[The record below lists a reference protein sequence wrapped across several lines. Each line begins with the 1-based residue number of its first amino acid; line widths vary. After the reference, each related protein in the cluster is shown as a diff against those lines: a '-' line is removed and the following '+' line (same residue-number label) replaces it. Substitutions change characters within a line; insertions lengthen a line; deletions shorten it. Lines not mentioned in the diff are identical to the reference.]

1 MILSPFT
8 FVSIIAIDNNC
19 TCNPQ
24 KLLCF
29 ISFLA
34 IQVLKDPKDP
44 RHRQTIQLCSRLRKT
59 SIKVWV
65 RQNKTNKYNNA
76 TRMLNYLQECSTTY
90 SNCVMKNQYP
100 FLGPYFNVLFQSIR
114 LKEHY
119 KIIAL
124 AINL

>member
-1 MILSPFT
+1 MILWPFT
-8 FVSIIAIDNNC
+8 FVSIIVIDNNC

-76 TRMLNYLQECSTTY
+76 TRMFNYLQQLCDEKSV
-90 SNCVMKNQYP
+90 S